1 MVKCCMERWQGLAM
15 SIPPEDYI
23 WQKLAELKDIGL
35 QWADHAKK
43 VDNTLPVV
51 FKSCYC
57 SIIWCFLFCGQVAT
71 DSGALGLDK
80 VFELISEGENLPIY
94 LEKELKVTNS
104 DSV

>member
-1 MVKCCMERWQGLAM
+1 M

-23 WQKLAELKDIGL
+23 WQKLAKLKDIGL

-43 VDNTLPVV
+43 VDSTLPIV
-51 FKSCYC
+51 FQFHSC
-57 SIIWCFLFCGQVAT
+57 SIIWCFLFCGQVGT

-94 LEKELKVTNS
+94 LDKELKVKHS